1 MIIVSVILISA
12 IFCCFDVFFISKIKE
27 KTKIAQTVIA
37 DISGINVIT
46 VFLVIVILKM
56 TDKPQLFETRINDMF
71 VASLYFLTAFVAGLV
86 ILFFKAMA
94 DGKLYVKKNATADKK
109 FIRTN
114 IVSAVMLFL
123 GMAALTG
130 TAWGIETTGKIGADQ
145 MIVNLFSP
153 RDGTSSDV
161 IETVLTGPVYITFS
175 VLIIFCIFA
184 FSPREV
190 YVRSQNADRCVFS
203 LRIKK
208 ILCLILAFVVL
219 LSGIFYGITQFEL
232 TKVFRMYF
240 VESDFIEDN
249 YVDPR
254 DVKFQFPEKKR
265 NLVHIYLESMENTY
279 MSEDLG
285 GYMEENLIKP
295 LSDLSAEGVNF
306 SHREKGLGGPIATT
320 GTTWSVAAMVNI
332 NTGLPMK
339 VPVSKKNYREKGE
352 FLPGAVALGDIL
364 ASMDYEQTLMF
375 GASSK
380 FGGLNHF
387 YKDHGDFNILDHD
400 GVKKKGWIDKDYNVW
415 WGYEDD
421 KLFEFAKTELT
432 RLAETGK
439 PFNFVMETADTHFPD
454 GYVGKKTPTP
464 RESQYA
470 NVIAYS
476 ASETVEFIRWIQAQ
490 PFYENTTVVIIGD
503 HLSMDGKFFK
513 GFDRSYKR
521 TTFNLILNPADGLD
535 SVPQETRQN
544 RCWSNFD
551 MFPTIL
557 ASIGVRIEG
566 EKLGLGTNLF
576 SGEKTLF
583 EENGG
588 IEGINT
594 VASLLEKKS
603 VFYDNKFLR
612 GTLNPFDTKNVTYY

>member
-1 MIIVSVILISA
+1 MIIVSVILASA
-12 IFCCFDVFFISKIKE
+12 IFCCFDVFVVSKIKE
-27 KTKIAQTVIA
+27 KNKIAQMVIA
-37 DISGINVIT
+37 DVAGINVIT
-46 VFLVIVILKM
+46 VFLVNVILDIKN
-56 TDKPQLFETRINDMF
+56 KPQLFETRLDNMF
-71 VASLYFLTAFVAGLV
+71 SALLYFFTALVAGFV
-86 ILFFKAMA
+86 ILFVKAII
-94 DGKLYVKKNATADKK
+94 DGKLYVKKSEIAEKK
-109 FIRTN
+109 FIKTS
-114 IVSAVMLFL
+114 IASAVILFL
-123 GMAALTG
+123 GMATLTG
-130 TAWGIETTGKIGADQ
+130 TVWGIETTGKIGADQ

-161 IETVLTGPVYITFS
+161 IKTVLTGPVYITFS

-184 FSPREV
+184 FSLREV
-190 YVRSQNADRCVFS
+190 YVRGKNADRCIFS
-203 LRIKK
+203 LRIKR
-208 ILCLILAFVVL
+208 ILCLILAIAVL
-219 LSGIFYGITQFEL
+219 LSGIFYGVTQFEL
-232 TKVFRMYF
+232 TKVFGMYF
-240 VESDFIEDN
+240 IESDFIEDN
-249 YVDPR
+249 YVDPQE
-254 DVKFQFPEKKR
+254 VKLQFPEKKR
-265 NLVHIYLESMENTY
+265 NLIHIYLESMENTY

-285 GYMEENLIKP
+285 GCMEENLIKS

-306 SHREKGLGGPIATT
+306 SHRETGFGGPVATT
-320 GTTWSVAAMVNI
+320 GTTWSVAAMVNM

-352 FLPGAVALGDIL
+352 FLPGAVSLGDIL
-364 ASMDYEQTLMF
+364 ATMGYEQTLMF
-375 GASSK
+375 GASAA

-421 KLFEFAKTELT
+421 KLYEFAKIELT
-432 RLAETGK
+432 RLYETGK

-464 RESQYA
+464 RKSQYA

-490 PFYENTTVVIIGD
+490 PFYENTTVVLIGD

-513 GFDRSYKR
+513 EIDRSYKR
-521 TTFNLILNPADGLD
+521 TTFNLILNPADGLE
-535 SVPQETRQN
+535 SVPQETKQN

-557 ASIGVRIEG
+557 ASMGVRIEG

-588 IEGINT
+588 VDGIKT

-603 VFYDNKFLR
+603 VFYDNEFLR
-612 GTLNPFDTKNVTYY
+612 GEPNPFDTKNVTYY

>member
-1 MIIVSVILISA
+1 MIIVSVILASA
-12 IFCCFDVFFISKIKE
+12 IFCCFDVFVVSKIKE
-27 KTKIAQTVIA
+27 KNKIAQMVIA
-37 DISGINVIT
+37 DVAGINVIT
-46 VFLVIVILKM
+46 VFLVNVILDIKN
-56 TDKPQLFETRINDMF
+56 KPQLFETRLDNMF
-71 VASLYFLTAFVAGLV
+71 SALLYFFTALVAGFV
-86 ILFFKAMA
+86 FLFVKAII
-94 DGKLYVKKNATADKK
+94 DGKLYVKKSEIAEKK
-109 FIRTN
+109 FIKTS
-114 IVSAVMLFL
+114 IATAVILFL

-130 TAWGIETTGKIGADQ
+130 TVWGIETTGKIGADQ

-161 IETVLTGPVYITFS
+161 IKTVLTGPVYITFS

-184 FSPREV
+184 FSLREV
-190 YVRSQNADRCVFS
+190 YARGKNADRCIFS
-203 LRIKK
+203 LRIKR
-208 ILCLILAFVVL
+208 ILCLILAIAVL
-219 LSGIFYGITQFEL
+219 LSGIVYGVTQFEL
-232 TKVFRMYF
+232 TKVFGMYF
-240 VESDFIEDN
+240 IESDFIEDN
-249 YVDPR
+249 YVDPQE
-254 DVKFQFPEKKR
+254 VKLQFPEKKR
-265 NLVHIYLESMENTY
+265 NLIHIYLESMENTY

-285 GYMEENLIKP
+285 GCMEENLIKS

-306 SHREKGLGGPIATT
+306 SHRETGFGGPVATT
-320 GTTWSVAAMVNI
+320 GTTWSVAAMVNM

-352 FLPGAVALGDIL
+352 FLPGAVSLGDIL
-364 ASMDYEQTLMF
+364 AAMGYEQTLMF
-375 GASSK
+375 GASAE

-421 KLFEFAKTELT
+421 KLYEFAKIELT
-432 RLAETGK
+432 RLYETGK

-464 RESQYA
+464 RKSQYA

-490 PFYENTTVVIIGD
+490 PFYENTTVVLIGD

-513 GFDRSYKR
+513 EIDRSYKR
-521 TTFNLILNPADGLD
+521 TTFNLILNPADGLE
-535 SVPQETRQN
+535 SVPQATKQN

-557 ASIGVRIEG
+557 ASLGVRIEG

-588 IEGINT
+588 VDGIKT

-603 VFYDNKFLR
+603 VFYDNEFLC
-612 GTLNPFDTKNVTYY
+612 GEPNPFDTKNVTYY